1 MSQWAIIADDLT
13 GALDTA
19 LQFRNAGRR
28 TRVSTRDG
36 TWPPDSQTMAMST
49 ASRHLGAS
57 AAYDAVRGAVGA
69 AAPGALIYK
78 KTDSLL
84 RGNIAAE
91 LQAALDGTD
100 AATLVYTP
108 AFPSGGR
115 TTESGT
121 LTLWG
126 TPVSEADPGR
136 DPVTPALESHIPT
149 LIQSTSALTSRVIPT
164 SVVRSGVPALAD
176 ALREARDAGVNVIL
190 PDIAEDSDLQ
200 CVAAAMDAADLL
212 RVSAGSAGLAA
223 PLARLDET
231 PPQPVPEMSRTT
243 RTLAIIGSPM
253 EHTQQQLA
261 EAAATLGVKPIPLP
275 QLPGASIMAAATV
288 RAGWSLDRPAL
299 VDAVIPVKHPS
310 PEAQAAQQA
319 LVTQFTGTIWRGT
332 RPIGLVLSGGD
343 TARAAFAAIPAEAIE
358 LAGEI
363 GWGVPYG
370 VFTSGR
376 GEGWPV
382 VTKAGVMGGPTA
394 LVDALRAIGTP

>member
-19 LQFRNAGRR
+19 LQLRNAGRR
-28 TRVSTRDG
+28 TLVAIRDG
-36 TWPPDSQTMAMST
+36 TWPPDAQAMAMST
-49 ASRHLGAS
+49 ASRHLGTS
-57 AAYDAVRGAVGA
+57 AAYDAVRSAVGA
-69 AAPGALIYK
+69 ADPAALVYK

-91 LQAALDGTD
+91 LQAALDGTGVS
-100 AATLVYTP
+100 TLVYTP

-115 TTESGT
+115 ITESGT

-164 SVVRSGVPALAD
+164 SVVRSGVPALTVAM
-176 ALREARDAGVNVIL
+176 REARDAGVNVIL

-200 CVAAAMDAADLL
+200 CVATAMEAADLL

-223 PLARLDET
+223 PLARLDEA

-253 EHTQQQLA
+253 EHTQQQFA
-261 EAAATLGVKPIPLP
+261 EAAATL
-275 QLPGASIMAAATV
+275 
-288 RAGWSLDRPAL
+288 
-299 VDAVIPVKHPS
+299 AVNRFRSRSCQAPPSWRRQPCAPVGRS
-310 PEAQAAQQA
+310 
-319 LVTQFTGTIWRGT
+319 
-332 RPIGLVLSGGD
+332 
-343 TARAAFAAIPAEAIE
+343 TAPP
-358 LAGEI
+358 
-363 GWGVPYG
+363 WWMP
-370 VFTSGR
+370 
-376 GEGWPV
+376 
-382 VTKAGVMGGPTA
+382 
-394 LVDALRAIGTP
+394 

>member
-28 TRVSTRDG
+28 TLVSTRDG
-36 TWPPDSQTMAMST
+36 AWPPDADAAAMST
-49 ASRHLGAS
+49 ASRHLDAS
-57 AAYDAVRGAVGA
+57 AAYDAVRSAVNA
-69 AAPGALIYK
+69 AVPAALIYK

-91 LQAALDGTD
+91 LQAALDGSGVT
-100 AATLVYTP
+100 TLVYTP

-115 TTESGT
+115 TTESGR
-121 LTLWG
+121 LALWG
-126 TPVSEADPGR
+126 TPVSEAEPGR

-149 LIQSTSALTSRVIPT
+149 LIESTSPLTCRVIST
-164 SVVRSGVPALAD
+164 ETVRSSTDALAD
-176 ALREARDAGVNVIL
+176 AMREARDAGVNVIL
-190 PDIAEDSDLQ
+190 PDIAEDADLE
-200 CVAAAMDAADLL
+200 CVAVAMDAADLMQ
-212 RVSAGSAGLAA
+212 VSAGSAGLAA
-223 PLARLDET
+223 SLARCT
-231 PPQPVPEMSRTT
+231 ASFPQPVPEVSRTT

-253 EHTQQQLA
+253 EHTQQQFA
-261 EAAATLGVKPIPLP
+261 EAAATLGIRPIPLP
-275 QLPGASIMAAATV
+275 QQPGSSIMVAASV

-299 VDAVIPVKHPS
+299 VDAVIPVKAPS

-319 LVTQFTGTIWRGT
+319 LVSQFTATIWRGT
-332 RPIGLVLSGGD
+332 HPIGLVLSGGD
-343 TARAAFAAIPAEAIE
+343 TARAAFAAIPADAIE

-382 VTKAGVMGGPTA
+382 VTKAGVMGGLTA
-394 LVDALRAIGTP
+394 LVDALRTIGPP